1 MYRIGLGYD
10 IHRLVKNRKLFIGGV
25 QIPSSLGLDG
35 HSDAD
40 LLIHSIC
47 DSILGALAKG
57 DIGTHF
63 SNTDPKYKNRK
74 RHNVNNSKSTKKW
87 GYTRGAISCISFR
100 CPIWTW

>member
-40 LLIHSIC
+40 CLYIVYVIQ
-47 DSILGALAKG
+47 
-57 DIGTHF
+57 F
-63 SNTDPKYKNRK
+63 
-74 RHNVNNSKSTKKW
+74 
-87 GYTRGAISCISFR
+87 
-100 CPIWTW
+100 

>member
-25 QIPSSLGLDG
+25 LIPSIYGLDG

-40 LLIHSIC
+40 VLIHSIC
-47 DSILGALAKG
+47 DSILGALGMG

-63 SNTDPKYKNRK
+63 SNKDPKYKN
-74 RHNVNNSKSTKKW
+74 KKVL
-87 GYTRGAISCISFR
+87 IS
-100 CPIWTW
+100 